1 MRILLVEDEVKLNQ
15 SIKKGLEQKGYAVDS
30 AYDGEQGELLAESEN
45 YDLIILD
52 ILMPKKDG
60 LTVCR
65 NLRSHGIHAP
75 IIFLTAKDSL
85 TDKITGLDSG
95 ADDYLVKPFEFT
107 ELLARIRALLRRPK
121 TALPVVL
128 SVKDLTLD
136 MEKHSL
142 KIKNREIKVT
152 LRELHLLEYLLR
164 NKNKVVTRE
173 ELLEHVWDVNF
184 DSFSNTVDVHIKNLR
199 KKMKGE
205 YAEKL
210 ETIRGLGYRFTE

>member
-1 MRILLVEDEVKLNQ
+1 MRLLVVEDEAKLNQ

-30 AYDGEQGELLAESEN
+30 AYDGEQGEILAENET

-60 LTVCR
+60 LSVCR
-65 NLRSHGIHAP
+65 DLRAHGVHAP

-85 TDKITGLDSG
+85 SDKITGLDSG
-95 ADDYLVKPFEFT
+95 ADDYLIKPFEFF

-128 SVKDLTLD
+128 SIKGLVLD
-136 MEKHSL
+136 MGKHVL
-142 KIKNREIKVT
+142 KIDNREVKLT
-152 LRELHLLEYLLR
+152 LRELRLLEYFMR
-164 NKNKVVTRE
+164 NKNTVVTRE

-199 KKMKGE
+199 KKLKGE

-210 ETIRGLGYRFTE
+210 ETIRGLGYKLAE